1 MKALILAMLLLI
13 SGISY
18 GQQEPIFAQ
27 FSTNPFLIQPAL
39 AGSSEYVELR
49 GSYRLQWGNLPGSPR
64 SLTASLQGPFNE
76 KNGGGIFFLDDELGV
91 SKTQRI
97 QLAYAFHIPMAR
109 DSQRLSIGAGFSYS
123 SFQVN
128 TDRIFFQDPSDQ
140 AIQGLDENYS
150 ATDLAFGIH
159 YTDERAYIGISS
171 PNLLRNELNTGPG
184 SAILNRLYRN
194 LYLLGGYRF
203 AANSFEVEPVVLL
216 KSAQGLPLQVEGN
229 LKVHLVE
236 GRVMFGMGY
245 RSGFRGSL
253 MAGFT
258 TPSRIHILYI
268 ADFPTSPEGRANVLY
283 GISNELMLGI
293 DFVRG
298 KRR

>member
-1 MKALILAMLLLI
+1 MKALILAVLLLL
-13 SGISY
+13 SGLLY
-18 GQQEPIFAQ
+18 GQQEPVFAQ
-27 FSTNPFLIQPAL
+27 FSTNLFLIQPAM
-39 AGSSEYVELR
+39 AGNTDFVELR

-76 KNGGGIFFLDDELGV
+76 KNGGGIFFLDDELGL

-97 QLAYAFHIPMAR
+97 QLAYAFHIPMSR

-123 SFQVN
+123 SFQIN
-128 TDRIFFQDPSDQ
+128 ANRIFFQDRTDQ
-140 AIQGLDENYS
+140 AIQGLDENFS
-150 ATDLAFGIH
+150 TTDVAFGVH
-159 YTDERAYIGISS
+159 YSDEKAYLGISS
-171 PNLLRNELNTGPG
+171 PNLLRNRLNSGNET
-184 SAILNRLYRN
+184 AILDRLYRN
-194 LYLLGGYRF
+194 LYVVGGYHF
-203 AANSFEVEPVVLL
+203 YGQNFEIEPVVLL
-216 KSAQGLPLQVEGN
+216 KSTQGLPLQVEGN

-268 ADFPTSPEGRANVLY
+268 ADFPTSPEGRANVIY

-293 DFVRG
+293 DFVKKSR
-298 KRR
+298 